1 LASLAL
7 VAGKH
12 GMVNE
17 ASWESLDREIEALR
31 KENAALKSRA
41 QPECLGPDQGGCLGL
56 GIESG
61 EVCLASGSR

>member
-12 GMVNE
+12 GVVNE

-31 KENAALKSRA
+31 KENGC
-41 QPECLGPDQGGCLGL
+41 PE
-56 GIESG
+56 
-61 EVCLASGSR
+61 VKGSTRVSWT